1 MVVAVQVSVAAFA
14 PQDAAARAALEV
26 AGGALC
32 HRGDK
37 SAGRGQLSSG
47 RRGSVA
53 GGDYD
58 YDYDERLRTVHA
70 GLGQQAGGVAALLW
84 ELAAVGVLGP
94 RQSHNAQHRLALC
107 FGVTTQQPVT
117 TRQKRV
123 T

>member
-26 AGGALC
+26 AWGALC

-37 SAGRGQLSSG
+37 SPGQGQLSRG

-53 GGDYD
+53 GGDYN
-58 YDYDERLRTVHA
+58 YDERLRTVHA

-94 RQSHNAQHRLALC
+94 LQSHNAQHRLALC